1 MIALLICRL
10 VAAALV
16 CWYCIRLHRKVKALT
31 RSKELWKTLAIAT
44 EVQLECLQD
53 YHTEKPG
60 EGCMTRHRRR
70 ETDIEQS
77 NNAETLA
84 LDTKQSL
91 IDSGEYEG

>member
-16 CWYCIRLHRKVKALT
+16 CWYCIQLYRKTNALAT
-31 RSKELWKTLAIAT
+31 SKELWKTLAIAN

-53 YHTEKPG
+53 YHTEEPG
-60 EGCMTRHRRR
+60 EGCMTRYRRR

-77 NNAETLA
+77 NNAENLA

-91 IDSGEYEG
+91 IDLGEYEG